1 MTGTK
6 DMVHTE
12 YLKGLASK
20 RKLPELPWKD
30 RTVIVVGSDRKLNV
44 GSHVAQQVMGRG
56 GFVIEGDKYNM
67 KETAFHESVRQATDL
82 VVCCASVH
90 MAWIEDIV
98 ESDIYRVVYDSLI
111 APMNYASMFAE
122 GQMEKPHR
130 KHIVFIGSMAHSKVL
145 NASSI
150 YCASKAGLAH
160 FARCAA
166 WELTP
171 KGFTIGIV
179 HPGNI
184 EGTPM
189 TEDTIEGIAHYR
201 GITREEAA
209 DYWASAKLTD
219 KWLKPREVAD
229 EVMHLLTS
237 TPHHSGVQV
246 ELAGGMR

>member
-1 MTGTK
+1 MTGMK
-6 DMVHTE
+6 DSVHTE
-12 YLKGLASK
+12 YLKSLASK
-20 RKLPELPWKD
+20 RSLPELPWKD
-30 RTVIVVGSDRKLNV
+30 RTVIVVGSDGKLNV
-44 GSHVAQQVMGRG
+44 GAMVAMQVAGKG
-56 GFVIEGDKYNM
+56 GMVIEGDKFDF
-67 KETAFHESVRQATDL
+67 KETAFRSMIDQATDL
-82 VVCCASVH
+82 VICCASVH
-90 MAWIEDIV
+90 MAWIEDIT
-98 ESDIYRVVYDSLI
+98 ETDIYRVTYDTLI
-111 APMNYASMFAE
+111 APMNYTSMFAE
-122 GQMEKPHR
+122 GLMEAPHR

-150 YCASKAGLAH
+150 YCSAKAGLAH
-160 FARCAA
+160 YARCAA
-166 WELTP
+166 WELTA
-171 KGFTIGIV
+171 KGFTIGTV

-189 TEDTIEGIAHYR
+189 TEDTIEGIAAYR
-201 GITREEAA
+201 NISLDEAR